1 MSDAP
6 GKPYEPLGSIAP
18 GAVPGPRRP
27 AIAWADSLLR
37 DHALLRIGWRN
48 WGAVEPGRLYRS
60 NHPLPWQLRAAAR
73 RFGLKTLVNLRGW
86 RPECGSDALSRR
98 EAARLGLV
106 HVDAPLESRGAPH
119 RVRLLR
125 LAEIFARM
133 TEPALLHCK
142 SGADR
147 TGLAAG
153 VWLLLQG
160 RSVAEAAAQL
170 TWRYGH
176 VAAAKTGILDA
187 FFAEYAAAG
196 DVPFLEWLEHDYD
209 EAGLKARFKARGG
222 VADFVVEKV
231 LRRE

>member
-1 MSDAP
+1 MSAE
-6 GKPYEPLGSIAP
+6 KPYEPLGSIAP
-18 GAVPGPRRP
+18 EQVPPPRRP
-27 AIAWADSLLR
+27 ALAWADSLLR
-37 DHALLRIGWRN
+37 DHAVLRLGWRN
-48 WGAVEPGRLYRS
+48 WGVVEPGRLYRS

-73 RFGLKTLVNLRGW
+73 RLGLRTVVNLRGW
-86 RPECGSDALSRR
+86 RPDCGSDALSRR

-119 RVRLLR
+119 RDRLLR

-133 TEPALLHCK
+133 EEPALLHCK

-160 RSVAEAAAQL
+160 RSVAEASAQL
-170 TWRYGH
+170 SWRYGH
-176 VAAAKTGILDA
+176 VKAAKTGILDA

-196 DVPFLEWLEHDYD
+196 TVPFLQWLERGYD
-209 EAGLKARFKARGG
+209 EAKLRARFTARGG
-222 VADFVVEKV
+222 LGDVLVERV